1 MGRLHT
7 NFPAPNI
14 IIIINIIPLAYITTI
29 LSFPVMLAQQDR
41 SRSPIRTL
49 VSLFAAVGASTI
61 LLLGMMSMIPARRRL
76 AEPVESS
83 EDLEPVEP
91 KDHDRIPAAEPV
103 NLEPKDDDRLT
114 KREEFL

>member
-14 IIIINIIPLAYITTI
+14 IIIINIIPLAYITTT

-76 AEPVESS
+76 NLPAAEPVES
-83 EDLEPVEP
+83 
-91 KDHDRIPAAEPV
+91 KDDDRIPAAEPV
-103 NLEPKDDDRLT
+103 ESLED
-114 KREEFL
+114 